1 MSIVKTDEIDVVAF
15 TEAIDKDEG
24 TGKCGPPAPDPVSCG
39 FGEMAGKSLSYAS
52 LLHRLV

>member
-1 MSIVKTDEIDVVAF
+1 MSIVKIDESDVVAF

-24 TGKCGPPAPDPVSCG
+24 TGKCGPSAPDPVSCG
-39 FGEMAGKSLSYAS
+39 FGEMPGKSLSYAS